1 MTDSSGGLTDF
12 DFLHGNWAVRHHRLA
27 ERGRG
32 CGDWLE
38 FHGFAETLPLLDG
51 LCNIEEHR
59 IDGADFSGAALRAFA
74 PARRQWSIY
83 WVSGRAGVLEPP
95 VVGGF
100 SGAVGWFE
108 GADVDGGRPVRVRF
122 KWDRGD
128 PDSPRWEQSFSYDDG
143 LSWELN
149 WTMDF
154 RRVELAS
161 R

>member
-1 MTDSSGGLTDF
+1 MTNSSDGSGDF
-12 DFLHGNWAVRHHRLA
+12 DFLHGSWTVLHRRLA

-38 FHGFAETLPLLDG
+38 FHGLAETRPLLDG
-51 LCNIEEHR
+51 RCNIEEHR

-95 VVGGF
+95 VVGGL

-108 GADVDGGRPVRVRF
+108 GADVDGRRLVRVRF
-122 KWDRGD
+122 KWDRGES
-128 PDSPRWEQSFSYDDG
+128 DSPRWEQSFSYDDG

-154 RRVELAS
+154 RRSELAS
-161 R
+161 H

>member
-1 MTDSSGGLTDF
+1 MTNSSDGSGDF

-38 FHGFAETLPLLDG
+38 FPGLAETRPLLDG

-59 IDGADFSGAALRAFA
+59 RRPAAFA

-108 GADVDGGRPVRVRF
+108 GADVDGGRLVRVRF

-128 PDSPRWEQSFSYDDG
+128 PDSPRWE
-143 LSWELN
+143 
-149 WTMDF
+149 
-154 RRVELAS
+154 
-161 R
+161 